1 VRRTLAATAVAL
13 VLVSSARAQTPTPAA
28 WTLDDVVARV
38 RERHLAIEAARH
50 RVDAA
55 RAEQITARLRA
66 NPTLTLSA
74 ENVPLAGP
82 TPAGELYEV
91 GASVSQPLEWADT
104 RAARRAVAGE
114 GVALAEAELAETMHR
129 HVTDAKRAFVAA
141 AAADRTLAEA
151 RTEQAAVT
159 EFVEITRA
167 RFEAGAVP
175 EADVLKAGLEGA
187 KAGAAVAD
195 AEAAARRARV
205 ALAALLGLDAA
216 PDLSLGPLPPV
227 PMAPDLPTLR
237 TLAETHRPSLHAAER
252 TVTLAEQRAA
262 LERSRSTAPVSPFA
276 GVRRVGENTT
286 VLFGISIPLPLTDR
300 NQGAIARAEAEARA
314 ARAEL
319 ELHRRQ
325 MVSDVEAAWLAW
337 DRARTRLV
345 TLEARVLRPA
355 EELATIARDAY
366 RQDAVPL
373 LGYLEAQRTR
383 AEARREHTRALA
395 DAHAAYVALE
405 RAIGRELGR

>member
-1 VRRTLAATAVAL
+1 MKSLAAAAL
-13 VLVSSARAQTPTPAA
+13 VLVLAASAAAQTPTPAR
-28 WTLDDVVARV
+28 WTLDDVATRV
-38 RERHLAIEAARH
+38 RERHLAIEVARH
-50 RVDAA
+50 RIDAA
-55 RAEQITARLRA
+55 RAEQITARLRP

-82 TPAGELYEV
+82 TPASELYEAGV
-91 GASVSQPLEWADT
+91 TLSQPLEWADT

-114 GVALAEAELAETMHR
+114 GVALAEAQLAEVVHR
-129 HVTDAKRAFVAA
+129 QVIAAKRAFVDAA
-141 AAADRTLAEA
+141 VGDRMTVEA
-151 RTEQAAVT
+151 RADQAAVG
-159 EFVEITRA
+159 EFAAITRA

-175 EADVLKAGLEGA
+175 EADVLKAALETA
-187 KAGAAVAD
+187 KADAAVAD

-205 ALAALLGLDAA
+205 ALAALLGIDAGA
-216 PDLSLGPLPPV
+216 DVSLGPLPAV

-237 TLAETHRPSLHAAER
+237 ALAETHRPSLRAAER
-252 TVTLAEQRAA
+252 TVSVAEQRVA

-276 GVRRVGENTT
+276 GVKRVGENTT

-300 NQGAIARAEAEARA
+300 NQGAIARAEAETRA
-314 ARAEL
+314 SRAEL

-325 MVSDVEAAWLAW
+325 VVSDVEAAWIAW

-345 TLEARVLRPA
+345 AFETRMLRPA
-355 EELATIARDAY
+355 DELATIARDAY

-383 AEARREHTRALA
+383 TEARREHARALA

-405 RAIGRELGR
+405 QAIGRELAQ